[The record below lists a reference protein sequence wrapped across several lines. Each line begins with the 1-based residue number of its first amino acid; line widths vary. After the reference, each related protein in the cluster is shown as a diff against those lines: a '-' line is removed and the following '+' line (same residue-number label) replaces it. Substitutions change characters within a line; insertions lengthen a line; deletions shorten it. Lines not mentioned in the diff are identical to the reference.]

1 MYWTIRIII
10 LIYVV
15 LYIYTSIDV
24 EIFFFLFENNRF
36 VLIFELDV
44 SVWSE

>member
-36 VLIFELDV
+36 VLIFELDI